1 MWQPGWVGDLG
12 EIGYMYIYMAESLHH
27 LPETIA
33 VLLTGYTPIQNKK
46 FKVKKKKKVYSQIS
60 LLNLNEQEHS
70 LSNEMI

>member
-46 FKVKKKKKVYSQIS
+46 FKVKKKKVYAQIS

>member
-46 FKVKKKKKVYSQIS
+46 FKVKKKKKYIPKSAYSILMSKNIHYQ
-60 LLNLNEQEHS
+60 
-70 LSNEMI
+70 MK